1 MSNQSLRVKITV
13 VMIVLVF
20 LTVLGLGGIEAYRIS
35 GDFENLV
42 GQQLKTQT
50 ESDSRAI
57 WDFLKNYGNLASYLA
72 NTNQV
77 IMAASTDDVMVQSD
91 VRMLFDAIRKQYPD
105 ILNVYAASNTGL
117 VIMEPMT
124 SLPPEY
130 DATSTVW
137 YQRAMANPTDFVVV
151 EPYNEPVNQ
160 TQVITVAKAIYS
172 MGDYVGVVG
181 IDIEANK
188 VASQMLAFTNNI
200 SKYLLSRDGV
210 VMLSGSGSF
219 VSAGT
224 DLSKEAFWKDMK
236 SAATK
241 GNMVSYTLKG
251 SKRIGFVK
259 QLPSGWYFLSAMP
272 ASVISAPVRSVINT
286 TILVGLGVLLLTV
299 ILGYFAVQNVFLKPL
314 MELRGAIEAIA
325 KGDLTVRAPVKGR
338 DELGRMAEG
347 VNHMVESLDALI
359 AAAAHTADRVNESA
373 ASLAATSQETS
384 ASVEELT
391 AQSNEIATNAEMAY
405 HAIEDFAGGVDQVS
419 STAQSI
425 ATDAQLLATEV
436 SNVKANAQEGAE
448 SLEQVAEVVDIAN
461 KNTDKTNTI
470 MEQLSKDAS
479 SISDIVETIEQIAEQ
494 TNLLALNAA
503 IEAARAGEAGRGF
516 AVVADEIRKL
526 AEKSQEAT
534 QSIAD
539 ILGGIQNRTAEASGS
554 MKDTSNVVKSA
565 YERTKQ
571 AQQKFS
577 AILDSV
583 GKIAST
589 AEGFAASAEELSAST
604 EELNAAVDNAV
615 EPVRSIAEQVRQFS
629 DALKQQSQGVYQIA
643 QEISSLEQLAEQLKE
658 EVDKFKI

>member
-1 MSNQSLRVKITV
+1 VKNQSIRVKITV
-13 VMIVLVF
+13 VMVVLVF
-20 LTVLGLGGIEAYRIS
+20 ITVLGLGGIEAYRIS

-91 VRMLFDAIRKQYPD
+91 VRMLFDAIRKQYPA

-130 DATSTVW
+130 DATSTAW
-137 YQRAMANPTDFVVV
+137 SQRAMANPTDFVVL
-151 EPYNEPVNQ
+151 EPYNEPENQ

-172 MGDYVGVVG
+172 MEYYVGMVG
-181 IDIEANK
+181 IDIEAK
-188 VASQMLAFTNNI
+188 KIASQMLAFANNI
-200 SKYLLSRDGV
+200 SKYLLNRDGV
-210 VMLSGSGSF
+210 IILSGSGAF
-219 VSAGT
+219 VSSGT
-224 DLSKEAFWKDMK
+224 DLSQEAFWKDMK

-241 GNMVSYTLKG
+241 GNMVNYTLKG
-251 SKRIGFVK
+251 AQRIGFVK
-259 QLPSGWYFLSAMP
+259 QLPNGWYFLNAMP
-272 ASVISAPVRSVINT
+272 ASVISAPVRKVINT

-325 KGDLTVRAPVKGR
+325 SGDLTVRAPVRGK
-338 DELGRMAEG
+338 DELGRMAQG
-347 VNHMVESLDALI
+347 VNNMVESLNALI
-359 AAAAHTADRVNESA
+359 AAAAQTADQVNESA
-373 ASLAATSQETS
+373 GSLAATSQETS

-405 HAIEDFAGGVDQVS
+405 HAIEDFAGGVEQVS

-425 ATDAQLLATEV
+425 ATDAQLLAAEV
-436 SNVKANAQEGAE
+436 SNVKDNAQEGAQ

-461 KNTDKTNTI
+461 KNTDKTSVI
-470 MEQLSKDAS
+470 MEQLAKDAS
-479 SISDIVETIEQIAEQ
+479 SISNIVETIEQIAEQ

-554 MKDTSNVVKSA
+554 MKNTLNVVKSA

-604 EELNAAVDNAV
+604 EELDAAVDNAV
-615 EPVRSIAEQVRQFS
+615 EPVRTIAEQVRQFS
-629 DALKQQSQGVYQIA
+629 GALKQQSQGVYQIA

>member
-1 MSNQSLRVKITV
+1 VSNQSLRVKITV
-13 VMIVLVF
+13 VMVVLVF
-20 LTVLGLGGIEAYRIS
+20 ITALGLGGIEAYRIS

-124 SLPPEY
+124 SLPPDY
-130 DATSTVW
+130 DATSAVW

-200 SKYLLSRDGV
+200 SKYLLNRDGV
-210 VMLSGSGSF
+210 IMLSGSGAF
-219 VSAGT
+219 VSSGT

-241 GNMVSYTLKG
+241 GNMVNYTLKG
-251 SKRIGFVK
+251 AQRIGFVK
-259 QLPSGWYFLSAMP
+259 QLPNGWYFLTAMP

-325 KGDLTVRAPVKGR
+325 SGDLTVRAPVRGK
-338 DELGRMAEG
+338 DELGRMAQG
-347 VNHMVESLDALI
+347 VNNMVESLNALI
-359 AAAAHTADRVNESA
+359 AAAAQTADRVNESA
-373 ASLAATSQETS
+373 GSLAATSQETS

-425 ATDAQLLATEV
+425 ATDAQLLAAEV
-436 SNVKANAQEGAE
+436 SNVKGNAQEGAQ

-461 KNTDKTNTI
+461 KNTDKTSVI
-470 MEQLSKDAS
+470 MEQLAKDAS
-479 SISDIVETIEQIAEQ
+479 SISNIVETIEQIAEQ

-554 MKDTSNVVKSA
+554 MKNTLNVVKSA

>member
-1 MSNQSLRVKITV
+1 
-13 VMIVLVF
+13 
-20 LTVLGLGGIEAYRIS
+20 
-35 GDFENLV
+35 
-42 GQQLKTQT
+42 
-50 ESDSRAI
+50 
-57 WDFLKNYGNLASYLA
+57 
-72 NTNQV
+72 
-77 IMAASTDDVMVQSD
+77 
-91 VRMLFDAIRKQYPD
+91 
-105 ILNVYAASNTGL
+105 
-117 VIMEPMT
+117 MEPMT

-130 DATSTVW
+130 DATSAEW

-181 IDIEANK
+181 IDIEASK
-188 VASQMLAFTNNI
+188 IASQMLAFTNNI

-210 VMLSGSGSF
+210 IMLSGSGAF
-219 VSAGT
+219 VSSGT

-241 GNMVSYTLKG
+241 GNMVNYTLKG
-251 SKRIGFVK
+251 AKRIGFVK
-259 QLPSGWYFLSAMP
+259 QLPNGWYFLTAMP

-299 ILGYFAVQNVFLKPL
+299 ILGYFAVQNVFLRPL
-314 MELRGAIEAIA
+314 LELRGAIEAIA

-338 DELGRMAEG
+338 DELGRMAQG
-347 VNHMVESLDALI
+347 VNNMVESLDALI

-436 SNVKANAQEGAE
+436 SNVKANAQEGAQ

-461 KNTDKTNTI
+461 KNTDKTSVI
-470 MEQLSKDAS
+470 MEQLAKDAS
-479 SISDIVETIEQIAEQ
+479 SISNIVETIEQIAEQ

-554 MKDTSNVVKSA
+554 MKNTLNVVKSA

>member
-1 MSNQSLRVKITV
+1 VSNQSLRVKITV
-13 VMIVLVF
+13 VMVVLVF
-20 LTVLGLGGIEAYRIS
+20 ITALGLGGIEAYRIS

-181 IDIEANK
+181 IDIEASK
-188 VASQMLAFTNNI
+188 IASQMLAFTNNI
-200 SKYLLSRDGV
+200 SKYLLNRDGV
-210 VMLSGSGSF
+210 IMLSGSGAF
-219 VSAGT
+219 VSSGT

-241 GNMVSYTLKG
+241 GNMVNYTLKG
-251 SKRIGFVK
+251 AQRIGFVK
-259 QLPSGWYFLSAMP
+259 QLPNGWYFLTAMP
-272 ASVISAPVRSVINT
+272 ASVISAPVRRVINP

-299 ILGYFAVQNVFLKPL
+299 ILGYFAVQNVFLKHL
-314 MELRGAIEAIA
+314 MELRGAIAAIA
-325 KGDLTVRAPVKGR
+325 SGDLTVRAPVRGK
-338 DELGRMAEG
+338 DELGRMAQG
-347 VNHMVESLDALI
+347 VNHMVESLNALI
-359 AAAAHTADRVNESA
+359 AAAAQTADRVNESA
-373 ASLAATSQETS
+373 GSLAATSQETS

-461 KNTDKTNTI
+461 KNTDKTSVI
-470 MEQLSKDAS
+470 MEQLAKDAS
-479 SISDIVETIEQIAEQ
+479 SISNIVETIEQIAEQ

-516 AVVADEIRKL
+516 AVVADEIRQL

-554 MKDTSNVVKSA
+554 MKNTLNVVKSA

-583 GKIAST
+583 GKIANT

>member
-1 MSNQSLRVKITV
+1 VSNQSLRVKITV

-57 WDFLKNYGNLASYLA
+57 WDFLNNYGNLASYLA

-130 DATSTVW
+130 DPSSMPW
-137 YQRAMANPTDFVVV
+137 YQKAMANPTDFVVV

-172 MGDYVGVVG
+172 MGDYVGAVG
-181 IDIEANK
+181 IDIEASK
-188 VASQMLAFTNNI
+188 IASQMLAFTNNI
-200 SKYLLSRDGV
+200 SKYLLNRDGV
-210 VMLSGSGSF
+210 IMLSGSGAF
-219 VSAGT
+219 VSSGT

-241 GNMVSYTLKG
+241 GNMVNYTLKG
-251 SKRIGFVK
+251 AQRSGFVK
-259 QLPSGWYFLSAMP
+259 QLPNGWYFLTAMP

-325 KGDLTVRAPVKGR
+325 SGDLTVRAPVRGK
-338 DELGRMAEG
+338 DELGRMAQG
-347 VNHMVESLDALI
+347 VNNMVESLNALI
-359 AAAAHTADRVNESA
+359 AAAAQTADQVNESA
-373 ASLAATSQETS
+373 GSLAATSQETS

-425 ATDAQLLATEV
+425 ATDAQLLAAEV
-436 SNVKANAQEGAE
+436 SNVKDNAQEGAQ

-461 KNTDKTNTI
+461 RNTDKTSVV
-470 MEQLSKDAS
+470 MEQLAKDAS
-479 SISDIVETIEQIAEQ
+479 SISNIVETIEQIAEQ

-526 AEKSQEAT
+526 AEKSQDAT

-554 MKDTSNVVKSA
+554 MKNTLNVVKSA

-615 EPVRSIAEQVRQFS
+615 EPVRTIAEQVRQFS
-629 DALKQQSQGVYQIA
+629 GALKQQSQGVYQIA

>member
-1 MSNQSLRVKITV
+1 VSNQSLRVKITV

-20 LTVLGLGGIEAYRIS
+20 ITALGLGGIEAYRIS

-272 ASVISAPVRSVINT
+272 ASVISAPVRKVINT

-325 KGDLTVRAPVKGR
+325 SGDLTVRAPVRGK
-338 DELGRMAEG
+338 DELGRMAQG
-347 VNHMVESLDALI
+347 VNNMVESLNALI
-359 AAAAHTADRVNESA
+359 AAAAQTADRVNESA
-373 ASLAATSQETS
+373 GSLAATSQETS

-479 SISDIVETIEQIAEQ
+479 SISNIVETIEQIAEQ

-583 GKIAST
+583 GKIATT

-604 EELNAAVDNAV
+604 EELNAAVDSAV
-615 EPVRSIAEQVRQFS
+615 QPVRSIADQVRQFS

-658 EVDKFKI
+658 QVDKFKI

>member
-1 MSNQSLRVKITV
+1 VKNQSLRVKMTV

-20 LTVLGLGGIEAYRIS
+20 LTVLGLGGIDAYRIS

-105 ILNVYAASNTGL
+105 ILNVYAAADNGL

-124 SLPPEY
+124 SLPPDY
-130 DATSTVW
+130 DATSTTW

-172 MGDYVGVVG
+172 MGNYVGVVG

-188 VASQMLAFTNNI
+188 IASQMLAFTNNI
-200 SKYLLSRDGV
+200 SKYLLNRDGV
-210 VMLSGSGSF
+210 IILSGSGAF
-219 VSAGT
+219 VSSGT

-241 GNMVSYTLKG
+241 GNMVNYTLKG
-251 SKRIGFVK
+251 AQRIGFVK
-259 QLPSGWYFLSAMP
+259 QLPNGWFFLNAMP
-272 ASVISAPVRSVINT
+272 ASVISAPVRNVINT

-299 ILGYFAVQNVFLKPL
+299 ILGYFAVQNVFLRPL
-314 MELRGAIEAIA
+314 LELRGAIEAIA
-325 KGDLTVRAPVKGR
+325 KGELTVRAPVKGR
-338 DELGRMAEG
+338 DELGRMAQG
-347 VNHMVESLDALI
+347 VNNMVESLDALI

-373 ASLAATSQETS
+373 GSLAATSQETS

-479 SISDIVETIEQIAEQ
+479 SISNIVETIEQIAEQ

-554 MKDTSNVVKSA
+554 MKDTLNVVKSA

-583 GKIAST
+583 GKIANT

-604 EELNAAVDNAV
+604 EELDAAVDNAV
-615 EPVRSIAEQVRQFS
+615 EPVRTIAEQVRQFS

>member
-1 MSNQSLRVKITV
+1 VKNQSLRVKITV

-20 LTVLGLGGIEAYRIS
+20 LTVLGLGGIDAYRIS

-105 ILNVYAASNTGL
+105 ILNVYAAADNGL

-124 SLPPEY
+124 SLPPDY
-130 DATSTVW
+130 DATSTTW

-172 MGDYVGVVG
+172 MGNYVGVVG

-188 VASQMLAFTNNI
+188 IASQMLAFTNNI
-200 SKYLLSRDGV
+200 SKYLLNRDGV
-210 VMLSGSGSF
+210 IILSGSGAF
-219 VSAGT
+219 VSSGT

-241 GNMVSYTLKG
+241 GNMVNYTLKG
-251 SKRIGFVK
+251 AQRIGFVK
-259 QLPSGWYFLSAMP
+259 QLPSGWYFLTAMP

-314 MELRGAIEAIA
+314 MELRGAIDAIA
-325 KGDLTVRAPVKGR
+325 NGDLTVRAPVRGK
-338 DELGRMAEG
+338 DELGRMAQG
-347 VNHMVESLDALI
+347 VNNMVESLNALI
-359 AAAAHTADRVNESA
+359 AAAAQTADRVNESA
-373 ASLAATSQETS
+373 GSLAATSQETS

-425 ATDAQLLATEV
+425 ATDAQLLAAEV
-436 SNVKANAQEGAE
+436 SNVKGNAQEGAQ

-461 KNTDKTNTI
+461 KNTDKTSVI
-470 MEQLSKDAS
+470 MEQLAKDAS
-479 SISDIVETIEQIAEQ
+479 SISNIVETIEQIAEQ

-554 MKDTSNVVKSA
+554 MKNTLNVVKSA